1 MSNDTERS
9 VLVYT
14 SDKRAEELVE
24 MSKYDLY
31 WPVHQSSTKA
41 ERDDEDAKFFHVNQG
56 LEPIE

>member
-14 SDKRAEELVE
+14 SDKRAEEFAGMNE
-24 MSKYDLY
+24 YDLY
-31 WPVHQSSTKA
+31 WTIHQSSTNV

-56 LEPIE
+56 LEPVE